1 MKVSSSNAH
10 HISFQVGLQ
19 IVVVTILNQTFIVNH
34 NLSCN
39 QLELFTPMNI
49 CIDTIDIHVLRC
61 SSALCLFADEKK

>member
-34 NLSCN
+34 NLLQSTWTIYTYEHLHWYHWHSCIA
-39 QLELFTPMNI
+39 M
-49 CIDTIDIHVLRC
+49 
-61 SSALCLFADEKK
+61 